1 MHSTSRVAYSSPESN
16 DVKIDSLYL
25 DGASG
30 KVVANIDERMVSL
43 EAKSGHGLDIK
54 IHSINRVQHHH
65 TRLVPGYIAIIGLA
79 LVWSSVRIFAT
90 SSLQII
96 TLIGG
101 LSLIIGWAVTRK
113 PTLTID
119 TDAGDCHVITGNDF
133 SLLKLNTILLKL
145 QKGFSLEEAADGLE
159 ILESDAQYPRNSIF
173 ENNEVPVEIAV
184 VTSPESIATFLS
196 SDIAESVAPEPEIM
210 PVMDM
215 SIFDSQMPPI
225 LPPVEAPQHNT
236 PSWQEMANERR
247 ERIPSINGNSLIE
260 RGINNVGDRRG
271 REDSHPMSMFNQLDL
286 DLPTAAEEPRNQLPI
301 NQSPNAGLLS
311 HIESTQANEAGP
323 AQMPTLLPSF
333 WNRDGYHNPNEAD
346 DESVTTDLTGFN
358 SPDTLLG
365 NIDFEGNTIESL
377 VASARRESNPI
388 RPVSESMP
396 INQNSRLRKKNPSNN
411 SRLIKRRNANNN
423 SNQRRGRL
431 VPSISNAVRDLGTS
445 ITNRIINTFEESNQP
460 NSNLRE
466 RADEAQQ
473 DELET
478 FRNLAQG
485 GLIPDEKARELEEN
499 VRRRKA
505 LIEQNEQEFADSS
518 DELSWTELIDSDEHK
533 SSTAGK
539 GGLPRIDL

>member
-1 MHSTSRVAYSSPESN
+1 MHSTSRVAYSSAESN

-30 KVVANIDERMVSL
+30 KVVANIDERMLSL

-90 SSLQII
+90 SSLQIV

-159 ILESDAQYPRNSIF
+159 ILESDTQYPRNSIL

-196 SDIAESVAPEPEIM
+196 SDIAESFAPEPEIM
-210 PVMDM
+210 PAMDM

-225 LPPVEAPQHNT
+225 QAPQNNP
-236 PSWQEMANERR
+236 PSWQDMANERR

-260 RGINNVGDRRG
+260 RGRNNVGDRRG

-286 DLPTAAEEPRNQLPI
+286 DLPIAAEEPSNQLPI
-301 NQSPNAGLLS
+301 NRTPNAGLLS

-346 DESVTTDLTGFN
+346 DESVSTDLTGFN

-365 NIDFEGNTIESL
+365 NFDLEGNTVESL
-377 VASARRESNPI
+377 VASARRESNPT

-396 INQNSRLRKKNPSNN
+396 LNQNSRLRKKNPSNN
-411 SRLIKRRNANNN
+411 SRLIKRRKANNQ

-445 ITNRIINTFEESNQP
+445 ITNRIINTLEESNQP
-460 NSNLRE
+460 SSNLRE

-478 FRNLAQG
+478 FRNLAQSNG

-505 LIEQNEQEFADSS
+505 LIEQNEQEFAESN
-518 DELSWTELIDSDEHK
+518 DELSWTELIDSDTHK

-539 GGLPRIDL
+539 DGLPRIDL